1 MGLYIFIYLLS
12 NVFLTYI
19 INKFMYL
26 FYKECRVN
34 KYIEFCVYSVYF
46 VLISFVFLVFKNP
59 IITVSFNI
67 LSIFTF
73 TLLYDYINL
82 KKSVIIAFVIYLIL
96 CLVDVS
102 ILSITNFNFQFNE
115 YIGIL
120 EMIVNS
126 IIYLI
131 ISFLTYFKKYSS
143 KKIDVVFN
151 SKHYIFFS
159 FILIISINF
168 ILVNFIINDNI
179 MLVIILNLSILFLN
193 IFIFKYCDIILT
205 NVYKK
210 VFDKLL
216 KDKINNYK
224 KEIKSLKKS
233 DNFKKYINS
242 NNDVVDDILNS
253 KINSLDK
260 ENDIKLKFDILIEEN
275 LNINSNDLLIIIGN
289 LMDNV
294 ISGVKSTLKNKE
306 KYIDVK
312 IKYVKGTIILNIK
325 NSFNGKRLY
334 KHKRLFNS
342 KNKFNS
348 YGLGLLTVKEVV
360 EKYKGVLD
368 IKFNKNNFETYVL
381 IYDIKV

>member
-1 MGLYIFIYLLS
+1 MDLYIFIYLLS

-34 KYIEFCVYSVYF
+34 KYIEFCVYSIYF
-46 VLISFVFLVFKNP
+46 ILISFVFLIFKNP

-82 KKSVIIAFVIYLIL
+82 KKSIVIAFVIYLIL

-120 EMIVNS
+120 AMIVNS

-143 KKIDVVFN
+143 KKFDIVFN
-151 SKHYIFFS
+151 SKHYILFS

-168 ILVNFIINDNI
+168 ILVNFIINNNI
-179 MLVIILNLSILFLN
+179 MLVIILNLSILSLN

-216 KDKINNYK
+216 KDNINNYK
-224 KEIKSLKKS
+224 KEIKSFKNS
-233 DNFKKYINS
+233 YDFKKYINS
-242 NNDVVDDILNS
+242 NNNIIDDILNS
-253 KINSLDK
+253 KINSLDD
-260 ENDIKLKFDILIEEN
+260 EDNIKLKFDILIEEN

-289 LMDNV
+289 LMDNA
-294 ISGVKSTLKNKE
+294 ISGVKSIYQNKD

-312 IKYVKGTIILNIK
+312 IKYLKGTLIVSIK
-325 NSFNGKRLY
+325 NSFNENTLVNKKG
-334 KHKRLFNS
+334 LFNI
-342 KNKFNS
+342 KAKFEG
-348 YGLGLLTVKEVV
+348 YGLGLLSVKEVV
-360 EKYKGVLD
+360 EKYNGILE